1 MVVGTERGSGMA
13 GLTSMANIG
22 REMEKKLAA
31 VGIDSPEKLRE
42 LGAEQAF
49 ARLKRAYPRVCLVHL
64 YSLEGAVKGIPF
76 DCLSAERKRELKGF
90 SDSLKG

>member
-42 LGAEQAF
+42 LGAEIG
-49 ARLKRAYPRVCLVHL
+49 RAHV
-64 YSLEGAVKGIPF
+64 
-76 DCLSAERKRELKGF
+76 
-90 SDSLKG
+90 

>member
-31 VGIDSPEKLRE
+31 VGIDSQEKLRE

-49 ARLKRAYPRVCLVHL
+49 ARLKRD
-64 YSLEGAVKGIPF
+64 IPVF
-76 DCLSAERKRELKGF
+76 AWCISTVWRGQ
-90 SDSLKG
+90 

>member
-49 ARLKRAYPRVCLVHL
+49 ARLKRD
-64 YSLEGAVKGIPF
+64 IPVF
-76 DCLSAERKRELKGF
+76 AWCIFTVWRGQ
-90 SDSLKG
+90 

>member
-1 MVVGTERGSGMA
+1 MA

-49 ARLKRAYPRVCLVHL
+49 ARLKRD
-64 YSLEGAVKGIPF
+64 IPVF
-76 DCLSAERKRELKGF
+76 AWCIFTVWRGQ
-90 SDSLKG
+90 